1 MAYKVGTTVVI
12 DDSGLVDWARIAN
25 KPSIGNGTITA
36 VSVANAAPSSGINI
50 NNAGSNCSANC
61 YVDSLSGGGTTG
73 AVTVTAVRRT
83 FNCACQCR
91 C

>member
-1 MAYKVGTTVVI
+1 MAYKVGSTVVI
-12 DDSGLVDWARIAN
+12 DDSGLIDWARISN
-25 KPSIGNGTITA
+25 KPSIGAGTITA
-36 VSVANAAPSSGINI
+36 VSVANTAPSSGPVV
-50 NNAGSNCSANC
+50 NNAGSNCATNC